1 MNANDRDLL
10 ASFHLGW
17 CQIFAKQD
25 ALDTRV
31 YARLG
36 KQARCADLP
45 QWEGRKAADAVTL
58 LLAGISLETRT

>member
-1 MNANDRDLL
+1 MNNDREML
-10 ASFHLGW
+10 ASFDLAF
-17 CQIFAKQD
+17 CRIFAKQD

-58 LLAGISLETRT
+58 LLAGIALEGRR